1 MASGS
6 FSTSVAGG
14 HYTLRADW
22 SGTGAASNN
31 TTPVNVKLYLVNDWR
46 LDIGSRSGY
55 IKINGTQTNITSSSI
70 STKGTHLLGQA
81 TTNVVHNADG
91 SKSIPIKVSWN
102 MNATISGYGYI
113 GEISVE
119 KTVTLDK
126 IPRYATSVQS
136 LKSKTATSI
145 TMNWSSDSTIDY
157 VWYSKNGGSSWTAV
171 GSVNAKS
178 GSYTISGLSGGTAYS
193 IKTRVRR
200 KDSQL
205 TTDSSAL
212 SVTTYSIPTCT
223 ISLNSKTET
232 SMSIKWTSGNT
243 IKKVEYSTNNGSS
256 YTTYTSSISAKTGSV
271 SITGL
276 TRNTAYNIKI
286 RVTDSNGIVGASST
300 LAVTTYQY
308 PYVSAVGI
316 ENLTIGNNQ
325 TLTLYNPLGR
335 NVTVYMRKNSTSG
348 TVLWSGSTSGTQVV
362 LDLNETTLYNSI
374 TDAQSATAVYYCVYS
389 STTVSTKSGT
399 YKVDATASK
408 PTVSSLTYG
417 DQDAAIAAWT
427 GDNQKIVQNQSLCGF
442 SASGI
447 SAKNSATISSVKVT
461 VLNVDH
467 AMTYSA
473 GSASVAGFRI
483 NSSSNTKAT
492 VTVTDSRGL
501 TATASVTVQML
512 AWSAPTALINM
523 QRQNNFYSKTN
534 IKVDAIYS
542 SVNQLNTITIS
553 YEATADGETT
563 ITGTLTDNVESTF
576 TANNEKDWNVQITVT
591 DHFATAVYTRVLS
604 RGTPIIFFDNNLN
617 SVGVNCFPTDAES
630 LEVIST
636 DGASNHNVAEELEHH
651 DQEIIGCIDD
661 LATSNIDDFPTNNI
675 YGTYWCNLYDTG
687 ITGTLPT
694 ARSGQGLLI
703 CKRQHTNIYR
713 QIYIGIAE
721 TAVKKFRYYTISTG
735 VWTAWADWDDDLKY
749 WSVTLNSLSW
759 MGMTKDISGYR
770 HQNIVQMRINIFIS
784 SNIPTGSFQTVAT
797 LDEEYRPRSNVY
809 MAVPIL
815 NNSSKSSVL
824 VEVNTSGEILVFA
837 YADATST
844 TGWLRVN
851 TSWIV

>member
-31 TTPVNVKLYLVNDWR
+31 TTPVNVKLYLVNDWN
-46 LDIGSRSGY
+46 LDIGSRSGT
-55 IKINGTQTNITSSSI
+55 ITINGTSTSITSSAI

-91 SKSIPIKVSWN
+91 SKSITIAVSWA

-113 GEISVE
+113 GTISTS
-119 KTVTLDK
+119 KSVTLDA

-256 YTTYTSSISAKTGSV
+256 YTTYTSSISAKTGNV
-271 SITGL
+271 SISSL

-286 RVTDSNGIVGASST
+286 RVTDSNGIIGTSST
-300 LAVTTYQY
+300 LSVTTYQY
-308 PYVSAVGI
+308 PYVSAVGVAT
-316 ENLTIGNNQ
+316 LTIGNDQ
-325 TLTLYNPLGR
+325 TLTLYNPLSR
-335 NVTVYMRKNSTSG
+335 NVTVYMKKSSTSG
-348 TVLWSGSTSGTQVV
+348 TTLWSGTTSGTQVV

-399 YKVDATASK
+399 YKVDANASK
-408 PTVSSLTYG
+408 PTIGSVAYA
-417 DQDAAIAAWT
+417 DQDSAIAEWT
-427 GDNQKIVQNQSLCGF
+427 GNDQLIVQNQSLCGF
-442 SASGI
+442 SASRI
-447 SAKNSATISSVKVT
+447 AANNSATISSVKVT

-467 AMTYSA
+467 AMTYSS
-473 GSASVAGFRI
+473 GSATVSGFRI

-512 AWSAPTALINM
+512 AWTAPTALINM
-523 QRQNNFYSKTN
+523 QRQNNFYSETN

-542 SVNQLNTITIS
+542 SVNQLNTVTIE

-563 ITGTLTDNVESTF
+563 ITGTLSDNVESTF
-576 TANNEKDWNVQITVT
+576 TANNEKDWNVRITVT

-617 SVGVNCFPTDAES
+617 SVGVNCFPSDSES
-630 LEVIST
+630 LEVVST
-636 DGASNHNVAEELEHH
+636 DGSSNHNVAEELEFHNK
-651 DQEIIGCIDD
+651 EITGWING
-661 LATSNIDDFPTNNI
+661 LPTRNIDEFPLHDI
-675 YGTYWCNLYDTG
+675 YGTYWCNLYDTE

-694 ARSGQGLLI
+694 TRSGQGLLI
-703 CKRQHTNIYR
+703 CKKQQTTLYR
-713 QIYIGIAE
+713 QVYIGIAGSG
-721 TAVKKFRYYTISTG
+721 VHKIRYYTISTG
-735 VWTAWADWDDDLKY
+735 VWTEWEDWTIEIETVPFTPASGITNNLFIRK
-749 WSVTLNSLSW
+749 SGRTVTIN
-759 MGMTKDISGYR
+759 GYCSR
-770 HQNIVQMRINIFIS
+770 VTF
-784 SNIPTGSFQTVAT
+784 TGA
-797 LDEEYRPRSNVY
+797 
-809 MAVPIL
+809 
-815 NNSSKSSVL
+815 
-824 VEVNTSGEILVFA
+824 NTSTNLGTIGDFLPQSTIRALCAIGANA
-837 YADATST
+837 YSVGTLGYVALDTNGKLYVSSSSAQSNRSVYFSIAYTWT
-844 TGWLRVN
+844 ARA
-851 TSWIV
+851 